1 MSHLFPTTY
10 AILHISLSHC
20 WILTFHV
27 LQEKNTNHPNSNPQ
41 VVKQESKAV
50 SIDQELSLMD
60 LVDISLRFAPASA
73 TRVVRGNT
81 EVHISFV
88 STALRD
94 IALPCLSFASDD
106 LHVPPS
112 QAKSHVAELTRLGL
126 KIIHCQDRV
135 FCWVNPLVACKLK
148 NPLVACK
155 LKHDTQAE
163 IRTKKMEVEEL
174 TWGFEPTEMP

>member
-1 MSHLFPTTY
+1 
-10 AILHISLSHC
+10 
-20 WILTFHV
+20 
-27 LQEKNTNHPNSNPQ
+27 
-41 VVKQESKAV
+41 
-50 SIDQELSLMD
+50 MD

-163 IRTKKMEVEEL
+163 IRTKKMEVEATHL
-174 TWGFEPTEMP
+174 GIRTHGNAIRIRLCRTGDAQTDKPRRLPLLF